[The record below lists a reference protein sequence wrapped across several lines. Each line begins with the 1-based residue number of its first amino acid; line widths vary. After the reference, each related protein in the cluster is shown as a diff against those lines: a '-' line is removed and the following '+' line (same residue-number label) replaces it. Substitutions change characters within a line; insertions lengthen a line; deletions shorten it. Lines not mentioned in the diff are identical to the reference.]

1 MRGWLSE
8 KIPEHVCYVEPFAG
22 AGHLLFSELPSKVEI
37 LNDIDNH
44 LINFFQ
50 ISQKPKKCGRL
61 LGRQAFMPYS
71 RALWR
76 DIRNRWKH
84 SIIPSNSVEAA
95 SEWFYLNRST
105 FSGDQKRGGFAC
117 LSITGRNSVQR
128 FRNADY
134 YRSIR
139 AAEPKGVGE
148 YRFYIAFQRFC
159 NYIQC
164 TLGVRGF
171 IVYIGWKRFVYY

>member
-148 YRFYIAFQRFC
+148 YR
-159 NYIQC
+159 
-164 TLGVRGF
+164 
-171 IVYIGWKRFVYY
+171 